1 MTVIGFPYQRGV
13 DKMKIGIAGFG
24 HETITFWPGITDLA
38 AFERVA
44 YHGRDVIDKNR
55 GVNSCIGGFI
65 DVLEPQGIEIIP
77 ICDTIHAATATV
89 ADEVYDFYV
98 GKMSSGFAESADE
111 LDGILLAMHGAMAT
125 ESRQDPETDAVRE
138 VRGVVG
144 YDIPIMA
151 TYDLHGNKDD
161 SILTEVTAAFG
172 YHSSPHV
179 DMAETGRRAARVMV
193 GTLRGEITPVFAL
206 KKPGIVVPS
215 VYSATTVNP
224 AKEII
229 DCVRKWEKH
238 PRVVDVTALF
248 GFAWSDV
255 RQLGMAMIAVTD
267 NDPTLARQVVED
279 LCDLAQQ
286 SRKALTGREKN
297 SLFSVKEGVA
307 RAMESAKTA
316 DKPIV
321 ILDHADR
328 TSDTTFVLRE
338 LIAQG
343 AKNVAHPV
351 FYDPNAARA
360 CIEAGAGGNVDLEVG
375 AGTDWRDGG
384 PLRVN
389 GKVLWVG
396 ECRYIGTGPMR
407 KGHEI
412 DLGPTAIIYTGGIWL
427 QFTTHKASLI
437 DEDPFIQL
445 GFSPRDFDIIVTK
458 SKTHFRA
465 VYEKLAAE
473 IIIVDAP
480 GQCPADLS
488 EFKYHNVPSGVY
500 PIGKS

>member
-1 MTVIGFPYQRGV
+1 
-13 DKMKIGIAGFG
+13 MKIGLAGFG
-24 HETITFWPGITDLA
+24 HETITFWPGVTDLA

-44 YHGRDVIDKNR
+44 YHGQDVTDKNR

-77 ICDTIHAATATV
+77 ICDAMGGATATV

-98 GKMSSGFAESADE
+98 GKMSKAFAAVADE
-111 LDGILLAMHGAMAT
+111 LDGILLAMHGAMVT

-138 VRGVVG
+138 IRQAVG
-144 YDIPIMA
+144 SDIPIMV
-151 TYDLHGNKDD
+151 TFDLHGNKDA
-161 SILTEVTAAFG
+161 SILKEATAVFG

-179 DMAETGRRAARVMV
+179 DMGETGRRAAQAMV
-193 GTLRGEITPVFAL
+193 GMLKGDITPVAVL

-229 DCVRKWEKH
+229 DGVRKWEKH
-238 PRVVDVTALF
+238 VRVVDVTALF

-255 RQLGMAMIAVTD
+255 RQLGMSMIAVTD
-267 NDPTLARQVVED
+267 NDPDLGRQVVDD
-279 LCDLAQQ
+279 LSGLAQKKK
-286 SRKALTGREKN
+286 KALTGREKF
-297 SLFSVKEGVA
+297 SLFRVKEGIS
-307 RAMESAKTA
+307 RAIELAKTA

-328 TSDTTFVLRE
+328 TSDTTFVIRE
-338 LIAQG
+338 LIEQG
-343 AKNVAHPV
+343 AKKAAHPL
-351 FYDPNAARA
+351 FHDPGAAKV
-360 CIEAGAGGNVDLEVG
+360 CIETGIGGSVDMEVG
-375 AGTDWRDGG
+375 AGSCWRDGG
-384 PLRVN
+384 PIRVI
-389 GKVLWVG
+389 GKVLWAD
-396 ECRYIGTGPMR
+396 ECKYIGTGPMS

-412 DLGPTAIIYTGGIWL
+412 DLGPTAIIEMDGIWL
-427 QFTTHKASLI
+427 QFTTYEASLI
-437 DEDPFIQL
+437 DKDPFIQC
-445 GFSPRDFDIIVTK
+445 GYKPQDFDIIVTK

-488 EFKYHNVPSGVY
+488 QFEYRNVPPGIY
-500 PIGKS
+500 PIDGL